1 MGKTTLALNLSFLL
15 KDMLKVGILDTNIQ
29 GIVVGLG
36 DLLEGNK
43 LVPQEVLTIGDVPEL
58 VILIIDTPP
67 YLTVQLSTLF
77 EISDFALVPFKVSY
91 LDVMAVKATVA
102 LIAEAQKQNPTM
114 KPGIVLNMV
123 KHRTSVNAEI
133 KKILDSY
140 PIPTLKTKIMER
152 VSYIR
157 SVVSNG
163 VGNIGDEKVTEEMM
177 PLAEEIVGQLYKYE
191 TGWL

>member
-1 MGKTTLALNLSFLL
+1 
-15 KDMLKVGILDTNIQ
+15 MLKVGILDTNIQ

-91 LDVMAVKATVA
+91 LDVMAVKATIA

-123 KHRTSVNAEI
+123 KHRTSANAEI